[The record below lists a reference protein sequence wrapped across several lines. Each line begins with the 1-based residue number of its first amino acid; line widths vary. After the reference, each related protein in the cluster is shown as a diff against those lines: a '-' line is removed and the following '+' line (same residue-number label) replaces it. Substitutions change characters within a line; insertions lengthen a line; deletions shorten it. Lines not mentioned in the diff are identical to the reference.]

1 MTAGDTFETAMT
13 EYALACRARGD
24 EAAAEQVF
32 EALRARREHLRS
44 EQRLAE
50 AEPRLAEAGE
60 ERARHEAELARLEAK
75 REALA
80 QEARIADAFN
90 RAALEAR
97 GNPLFAWGTV
107 LVLDEDEPLPDWV
120 RRYLRD
126 AASAL
131 FKLAADQ
138 AVDART
144 ATESVGRALG
154 LSRPGFNAFED
165 VRKLEEVG
173 TALETVANEPGMR
186 DSEVAQIA
194 RDRRI
199 HSSTVFRWLRQSKE
213 LEERF
218 LRHLAFREAPK

>member
-1 MTAGDTFETAMT
+1 MTADDTFETAMT
-13 EYALACRARGD
+13 ECALACRARGD
-24 EAAAEQVF
+24 EAAAERVF

-50 AEPRLAEAGE
+50 AEQRLAEAGE
-60 ERARHEAELARLEAK
+60 ERARLEAK

-131 FKLAADQ
+131 FKLAADH
-138 AVDART
+138 AVDPRQ

-173 TALETVANEPGMR
+173 SALETVENVPGMR
-186 DSEVAQIA
+186 ESEVAQIA
-194 RDRRI
+194 QDRRI
-199 HSSTVFRWLRQSKE
+199 HPSTVFRWMRQSKE
-213 LEERF
+213 LRERT
-218 LRHLAFREAPK
+218 LHYLAVRWASK